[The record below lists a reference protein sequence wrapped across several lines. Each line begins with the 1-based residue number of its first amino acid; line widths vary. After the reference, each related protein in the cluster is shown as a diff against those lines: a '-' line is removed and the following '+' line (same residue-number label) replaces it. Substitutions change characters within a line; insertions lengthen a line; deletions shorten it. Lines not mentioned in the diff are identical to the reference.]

1 MAWVCGSIVIGLVAP
16 YTGIGCGGI
25 ITIDVAK
32 AALVS
37 NRSMSPGKGVEC
49 AVIKRRR
56 RPCILSMTIST
67 SRDKLV
73 CFVIRIDGIVI
84 ICLVA
89 PHAGIRCSRIVSVDV
104 ALCTLVCNGCVSTQE
119 RIERAVIKG

>member
-1 MAWVCGSIVIGLVAP
+1 MAWVCGSIVIGLVTP
-16 YTGIGCGGI
+16 YTGIECGGI